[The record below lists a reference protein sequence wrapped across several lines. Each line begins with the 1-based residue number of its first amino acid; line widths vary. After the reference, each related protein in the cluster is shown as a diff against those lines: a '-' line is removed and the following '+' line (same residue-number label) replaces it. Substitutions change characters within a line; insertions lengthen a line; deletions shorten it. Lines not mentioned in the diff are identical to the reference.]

1 MQRYPSPPLLGIAA
15 LHPTCDRMPSLPQ
28 YRGRFAPSPTGPL
41 HFGSLAAAVGSYLDA
56 KHHHGIWLVR
66 MEDLDTPRCVPGAA
80 DDILHTLEAF
90 GLHWDDEVGRA
101 LPAVE
106 KTMSG
111 KARPTVMHQSQRTD
125 AYEQALQRLHAL
137 RAIYQCACT
146 RREIADSALQGIDG
160 QIYPGTCRNGI
171 PAGREGRAW
180 RVRTDRLPT
189 VRPELVEGQGGF
201 DKLSPN
207 GIIEFVDALQ
217 GGHPDTVRVSG
228 ECGRGVP
235 AAAPANGCFAV
246 TCRSRIT
253 QHLESDIGD
262 FVVKRA
268 DGLFAYQLAVV
279 VDDAFQGITH
289 VVRGADLLHST
300 PRQIYL
306 QRLLGFATPAYMHLP
321 IAVNAQG
328 EKLSKQT
335 LAPAIAADDAV
346 ATLISV
352 LEFLQQQPPAELRQG
367 GEEEGLGGAGE
378 NWQPEKMKGCR
389 QLPTPTGVACAVR
402 TT

>member
-1 MQRYPSPPLLGIAA
+1 MASSNY
-15 LHPTCDRMPSLPQ
+15 

-56 KHHHGIWLVR
+56 KYHHGIWLVR

-80 DDILHTLEAF
+80 DDILRTLEAF
-90 GLHWDDEVGRA
+90 GLYWDSDVGRA

-106 KTMSG
+106 KIMPG
-111 KARPTVMHQSQRTD
+111 KARPTVTHQSQRTS
-125 AYEQALQRLHAL
+125 AYEEAL
-137 RAIYQCACT
+137 RSLQSIGVVYPCACT
-146 RREIADSALQGIDG
+146 RKEIADSAQHGIDG
-160 QIYPGTCRNGI
+160 QIYPGTCRNGV

-180 RVRTDRLPT
+180 RVRTDHSFLPPC
-189 VRPELVEGQGGF
+189 RGKARMGVEQSGRGVSTPSPTLPLQWGGNIRF
-201 DKLSPN
+201 D
-207 GIIEFVDALQ
+207 DALQ
-217 GGHPDTVRVSG
+217 GH
-228 ECGRGVP
+228 
-235 AAAPANGCFAV
+235 
-246 TCRSRIT
+246 IT
-253 QHLESDIGD
+253 QHLESEIGD

-279 VDDAFQGITH
+279 VDDAFQNITH

-306 QRLLGFATPAYMHLP
+306 QRLLGFATPVYMHLP

-335 LAPAIAADDAV
+335 LAPAVAADDV
-346 ATLISV
+346 VVTLIAV
-352 LEFLQQQPPAELRQG
+352 LEFLRQQPPVELRQG
-367 GEEEGLGGAGE
+367 RVEEVLGWAVA
-378 NWQPEKMKGCR
+378 NWQPERMKGCR